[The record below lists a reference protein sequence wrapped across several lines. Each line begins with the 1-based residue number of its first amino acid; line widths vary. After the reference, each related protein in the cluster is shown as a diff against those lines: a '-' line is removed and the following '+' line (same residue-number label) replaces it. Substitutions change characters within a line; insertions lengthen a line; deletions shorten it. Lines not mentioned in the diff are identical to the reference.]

1 MAPDDLTQSSL
12 DPGAASAETQVMRF
26 HRPPVLLA
34 GVVLAA
40 ALAMGACSG
49 GSSHQAS
56 TGTTATAPATS
67 ATTAPASGSG
77 VVTASDLKP
86 IDDATSQLDNELGN
100 TDQGLNATEG
110 DPSQ

>member
-1 MAPDDLTQSSL
+1 
-12 DPGAASAETQVMRF
+12 MRL
-26 HRPPVLLA
+26 HRPPVLPA

-40 ALAMGACSG
+40 ALAIGACGG
-49 GSSHQAS
+49 GSSHQAG
-56 TGTTATAPATS
+56 TGTTATTAATQ

-86 IDDATSQLDNELGN
+86 IDDATSQLDNELG
-100 TDQGLNATEG
+100 TADRGLDATEG

>member
-1 MAPDDLTQSSL
+1 
-12 DPGAASAETQVMRF
+12 MRF

-34 GVVLAA
+34 GLVLAA
-40 ALAMGACSG
+40 ALAIGACG
-49 GSSHQAS
+49 GGSHQAG
-56 TGTTATAPATS
+56 TATTATTPATP

-86 IDDATSQLDNELGN
+86 VDDATSQLDNELGSA
-100 TDQGLNATEG
+100 DQGLNATEG